1 MNETLDIE
9 KLLAPVSA
17 DNPCGPDL
25 EDANDPAYVEFMDLT
40 KGKEEEHVDTFTD
53 SSGRENKSVNMVRV
67 DPNWTEILSKASALL
82 NRSKQI
88 KIMLWVTVAAL
99 QKHGFAGLRD
109 GLTLIKNAL
118 ERYWD
123 TIHPEPSDRE
133 ILVMRLR
140 ELSPDNPEEGDL
152 RLLPRLR
159 DTVLLTNGPV
169 SMRLYDYL
177 TASGMLK
184 MKEGEKAA
192 FADATTAK
200 SFISQAHPTQMADR
214 LAEVIAC
221 SDALDDIA
229 RIVTEKMPSDTLV
242 LTGIKKLIGY
252 ARKALE
258 GGAPAAAEASAAN
271 AAAPGATYAVTPG
284 GSPAASGDITTPA
297 AVIAALDRIIDYY
310 DRSEPSSP
318 VPMIL
323 SRAKRLVGK
332 KFSEAILDLAPDA
345 IKDLERIVGERLTP
359 EEIPPPQ

>member
-25 EDANDPAYVEFMDLT
+25 EDVNDPAYVEFMDLT

-67 DPNWTEILSKASALL
+67 DPNWTEILGKAGTLL

-88 KIMLWVTVAAL
+88 KIMLWLTVAAL

-123 TIHPEPSDRE
+123 TLHPEPSDRE

-140 ELSPDNPEEGDL
+140 ELSPENPEEGDL

-159 DTVLLTNGPV
+159 DAVLLTNGQI

-177 TASGMLK
+177 TATGMMK

-192 FADATTAK
+192 FADAATAK
-200 SFISQAHPTQMADR
+200 AFISQAHPTQMADR
-214 LAEVIAC
+214 LAEIVAC
-221 SDALDDIA
+221 NDALDAIA
-229 RIVTEKMPSDTLV
+229 KIVAEKMPSDTLA
-242 LTGIKKLIGY
+242 LSGIKKMVGQ

-258 GGAPAAAEASAAN
+258 GGAPAAETNAA
-271 AAAPGATYAVTPG
+271 AAAPGATYAVMPG
-284 GSPAASGDITTPA
+284 SSGASGDITTPSS
-297 AVIAALDRIIDYY
+297 VIAALDRIIDYY
-310 DRSEPSSP
+310 DRCEPSSP

-345 IKDLERIVGERLTP
+345 MKDLERIAGQRLTP
-359 EEIPPPQ
+359 EEPPAPQ